1 MEKLM
6 KEIIVETETFSFDKW
21 IKIISSVITFMVIEA
36 KRLRNKNDFMY
47 FHTKLMLSRSINSN
61 RFNDINSI
69 IFIIFYQLI
78 SLK

>member
-1 MEKLM
+1 M